1 VPSIGRA
8 GLCEREW
15 RRQSEPAPNDAF
27 MVMNVSSRLYGPDVN
42 LKRVS
47 RDESTRRTIEGRAML
62 RASTIIIALL
72 WAGVAAADVR
82 PTPADALF
90 CPSWAEAHERTLASL
105 NNGRPP
111 YKVRWKGCI
120 RLKKGEK
127 VDVVDVD
134 KTDGANEIIY
144 KGKHWFTDGGPF

>member
-1 VPSIGRA
+1 
-8 GLCEREW
+8 
-15 RRQSEPAPNDAF
+15 
-27 MVMNVSSRLYGPDVN
+27 
-42 LKRVS
+42 
-47 RDESTRRTIEGRAML
+47 ML
-62 RASTIIIALL
+62 RTNTIIVALL
-72 WAGVAAADVR
+72 WASAAAADVR
-82 PTPADALF
+82 SIPVDARF

-120 RLKKGEK
+120 WLKKGEK

-144 KGKHWFTDGGPF
+144 KGQHWFTDGGPF

>member
-1 VPSIGRA
+1 
-8 GLCEREW
+8 
-15 RRQSEPAPNDAF
+15 
-27 MVMNVSSRLYGPDVN
+27 M
-42 LKRVS
+42 LK
-47 RDESTRRTIEGRAML
+47 T
-62 RASTIIIALL
+62 STIMAALL
-72 WAGVAAADVR
+72 WASAAAADMR
-82 PTPADALF
+82 SIPEDARF

-144 KGKHWFTDGGPF
+144 KGQHWFTDGGPF

>member
-1 VPSIGRA
+1 
-8 GLCEREW
+8 
-15 RRQSEPAPNDAF
+15 
-27 MVMNVSSRLYGPDVN
+27 M
-42 LKRVS
+42 LK
-47 RDESTRRTIEGRAML
+47 TG
-62 RASTIIIALL
+62 TIIIALL
-72 WAGVAAADVR
+72 WASAAAADMR
-82 PTPADALF
+82 SILEDARF

-120 RLKKGEK
+120 WLKKGEQ
-127 VDVVDVD
+127 VNVVDVD